1 MFLSC
6 SHLMWF
12 HSQSNMVLKDRYS
25 QTRSSFRL
33 VVPIALFV
41 VFVNFLTMPAEE
53 YDGDGASVRIAPVTL
68 INTGKW
74 AVPADRAS
82 MFGERGAYFY
92 QNASGN
98 WYSKYGILN
107 MLLYVPILQLQK
119 CVMGELDD
127 ASDDASPFFLN
138 LFNLFLSC
146 STAYYLVLIMRRYTT
161 SVATVWIFVLS
172 ALYATFWWNYLRAQ
186 TFEIY
191 VTLFMLGLYY
201 HLVSG
206 LDSETHSRRSGG
218 KQSPSSGRNI
228 FRRTLSEQ
236 ECLRD
241 SFARGSGTTCSGA
254 IEEPRRGRRCA
265 TPASSFVFKF
275 PLVLAAAGSSAL
287 PYAGK

>member
-1 MFLSC
+1 MNAYAYPC
-6 SHLMWF
+6 SHDI
-12 HSQSNMVLKDRYS
+12 KP

-41 VFVNFLTMPAEE
+41 VFVNFLTMPSEE
-53 YDGDGASVRIAPVTL
+53 YAGDAASVRITTVTL

-74 AVPADRAS
+74 VVPAHRAS
-82 MFGERGAYFY
+82 TFGERGAYFY

-127 ASDDASPFFLN
+127 ASPFFLN

-146 STAYYLVLIMRRYTT
+146 ATACYLVLIMRRYTR

-191 VTLFMLGLYY
+191 VTLFMLGL
-201 HLVSG
+201 
-206 LDSETHSRRSGG
+206 
-218 KQSPSSGRNI
+218 QN
-228 FRRTLSEQ
+228 
-236 ECLRD
+236 
-241 SFARGSGTTCSGA
+241 
-254 IEEPRRGRRCA
+254 
-265 TPASSFVFKF
+265 
-275 PLVLAAAGSSAL
+275 
-287 PYAGK
+287 